1 MMVFE
6 KGEISMIREFLFR
19 AYLVAFAGS
28 VILGVAA
35 GWSDGFGIGVM
46 LVLVATVFW
55 LIVGWICQPLF
66 RGR

>member
-1 MMVFE
+1 
-6 KGEISMIREFLFR
+6 MIREFLFR
-19 AYLVAFAGS
+19 AFLVAFAGS

-35 GWSDGFGIGVM
+35 GWNHGFFTSIGIG
-46 LVLVATVFW
+46 LAVAVFW